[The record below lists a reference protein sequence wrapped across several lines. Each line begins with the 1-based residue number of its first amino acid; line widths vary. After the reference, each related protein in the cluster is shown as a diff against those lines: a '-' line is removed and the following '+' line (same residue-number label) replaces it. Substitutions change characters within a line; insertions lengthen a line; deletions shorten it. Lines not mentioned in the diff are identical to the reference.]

1 MGAVS
6 VLPAVRRDIRRV
18 SHALELGRET
28 ALHKSECGRL
38 GFGEPGR
45 MATAEMGGLRGSR
58 ALSRA
63 SGQLRK
69 RPGALRISAWQTGLP
84 AGLPMPCCC
93 GGRWMNDSS
102 SAVGK
107 VHSAPSRH
115 SFSCGLPRR
124 HRARFAHGAIGSRNP
139 PAQCR
144 GEGSALRAAL
154 SVGSKST
161 GSGRSPA
168 RARTRRA
175 AAFAPLELP
184 SAMRTRSCSSA
195 TS

>member
-1 MGAVS
+1 MRLCSA
-6 VLPAVRRDIRRV
+6 
-18 SHALELGRET
+18 
-28 ALHKSECGRL
+28 GRL
-38 GFGEPGR
+38 ACTNRNVAGLASANPGEWQPLKWEDCAGAARFRGR
-45 MATAEMGGLRGSR
+45 
-58 ALSRA
+58 RA
-63 SGQLRK
+63 SFASGPAPCGCRRGRQVSPRVCHCH
-69 RPGALRISAWQTGLP
+69 AAWEEG
-84 AGLPMPCCC
+84 GC
-93 GGRWMNDSS
+93 GK
-102 SAVGK
+102 A
-107 VHSAPSRH
+107 HSAPSRH

-144 GEGSALRAAL
+144 GEGSALRAAS

-175 AAFAPLELP
+175 ATFAPLELP